1 MKKITPIL
9 FLYALYISLLF
20 IFFTPPKNIIFFD
33 IDSRLN
39 MDEII
44 QIIQPSSLTDF
55 IYDLS
60 FGGFWVYGRIF
71 YSIYAVFLKLLS
83 FLLFNTS
90 YVHILMLIN
99 YSAIF
104 FAVWI
109 FSRNLFKKDYI
120 LTFLTIVLFLLFE
133 PSSVINFKTTSLEI
147 FILSCIFL
155 LLVNDYS
162 KSKYDVSNFLP
173 FLFGI
178 LAGIKFPNIAFFA
191 GFLIANYKLIFQFR
205 KLIKKLIIFLFGI
218 IIAQPM
224 ILTPKGFRYYL
235 KIYFIIWVTTKVRLL
250 YQIGLLQFT
259 KIMETYL

>member
-9 FLYALYISLLF
+9 FFYILYISLLF
-20 IFFTPPKNIIFFD
+20 IFFTPHKNIIFFD
-33 IDSRLN
+33 MDSRLN

-104 FAVWI
+104 LQFGY
-109 FSRNLFKKDYI
+109 FPK
-120 LTFLTIVLFLLFE
+120 
-133 PSSVINFKTTSLEI
+133 
-147 FILSCIFL
+147 IFL
-155 LLVNDYS
+155 
-162 KSKYDVSNFLP
+162 
-173 FLFGI
+173 
-178 LAGIKFPNIAFFA
+178 
-191 GFLIANYKLIFQFR
+191 
-205 KLIKKLIIFLFGI
+205 KKII
-218 IIAQPM
+218 
-224 ILTPKGFRYYL
+224 Y
-235 KIYFIIWVTTKVRLL
+235 
-250 YQIGLLQFT
+250 
-259 KIMETYL
+259 